1 MSYYNR
7 REVQDSLPIMAD
19 YRKKIK
25 NNRVRGTYP
34 SSYSVSSAVG
44 GAMWAGSN
52 EGLNFS
58 AAENCQLSLFRP
70 VLSDSFCTF

>member
-1 MSYYNR
+1 MVRLSNY
-7 REVQDSLPIMAD
+7 VSLT
-19 YRKKIK
+19 K
-25 NNRVRGTYP
+25 
-34 SSYSVSSAVG
+34 YSVSSAVG